1 MQQHD
6 SLALMERIL
15 KYSRDRDFFKSL
27 PSLLEEYKES
37 LLRAD
42 SLLGEDYWYAIY
54 LVSVTISA
62 KHGHSEEEVANL
74 FANKLTLPYTKD
86 SIMNIR
92 QALREEALQ
101 EGIQQGMQQ
110 GIQQGMQQEKLEIA
124 KNMLFQLHLG
134 MDIVQKAT
142 SLSREELE
150 QIQAEEK

>member
-1 MQQHD
+1 
-6 SLALMERIL
+6 
-15 KYSRDRDFFKSL
+15 
-27 PSLLEEYKES
+27 
-37 LLRAD
+37 
-42 SLLGEDYWYAIY
+42 
-54 LVSVTISA
+54 
-62 KHGHSEEEVANL
+62 
-74 FANKLTLPYTKD
+74 
-86 SIMNIR
+86 MNIR